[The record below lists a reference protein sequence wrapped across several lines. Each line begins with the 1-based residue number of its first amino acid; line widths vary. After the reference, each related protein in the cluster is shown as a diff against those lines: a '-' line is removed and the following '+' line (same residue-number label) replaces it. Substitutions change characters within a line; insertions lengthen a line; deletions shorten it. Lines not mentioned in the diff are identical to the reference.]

1 MALLGISLIL
11 ASVVLFCMRRPAWFS
26 SLFGGPSP
34 PPIEPAP
41 PEIKFDDSPVDAD
54 ASAKD
59 DPSHA
64 TNGANGKAAAA
75 QTAMPP
81 PPVIQHTAPEPD
93 TSRRSPD
100 DDEQTTPKAS
110 ATTLT
115 TPVPALALST
125 PEPTPTVPQINGRS
139 PAAPTPASTSSLMP
153 PPPRPPTLRPPSSG
167 TTNTPSLAPPRGRP
181 LPVPARGQPGCS
193 TLAPPPTHSSKPDKP
208 SRAVILTPGH
218 SPLDW
223 ARLSGDPSADLRGL
237 PAGSPY
243 LRVTPS
249 MLKRMTGR
257 RGKDAWTVLGG
268 RVYNMTPYLPFH
280 PGGEPELLRA
290 AARDGTRL
298 FGEIHPWVN
307 YEGMLAAFGTAGGGG
322 GAGDMEA
329 MD

>member
-34 PPIEPAP
+34 PSIEPAP
-41 PEIKFDDSPVDAD
+41 SETKPDDSPVDAD
-54 ASAKD
+54 GIARD
-59 DPSHA
+59 EPSHA
-64 TNGANGKAAAA
+64 TNGANGKAAAG

-81 PPVIQHTAPEPD
+81 PPVIQHTAPGPD
-93 TSRRSPD
+93 TSGRSPD

-125 PEPTPTVPQINGRS
+125 PEPTPTVPRINGLS
-139 PAAPTPASTSSLMP
+139 PAAPARAPTSSLMP

-167 TTNTPSLAPPRGRP
+167 ITSTPSLAPPRGRP
-181 LPVPARGQPGCS
+181 LPRPSAR
-193 TLAPPPTHSSKPDKP
+193 TTRLFHARAAPPPHSSKPDKP
-208 SRAVILTPGH
+208 SRAVVLTPGH

-298 FGEIHPWVN
+298 FGEIHPVG
-307 YEGMLAAFGTAGGGG
+307 EL
-322 GAGDMEA
+322 
-329 MD
+329 

>member
-1 MALLGISLIL
+1 MALLGILLIL
-11 ASVVLFCMRRPAWFS
+11 ASVVLFCMRRPAWFP

-41 PEIKFDDSPVDAD
+41 PETKSTDSPPDAD
-54 ASAKD
+54 TIAKD
-59 DPSHA
+59 EPSHA

-75 QTAMPP
+75 QTAIPP

-93 TSRRSPD
+93 TSRRPSS

-115 TPVPALALST
+115 TPVPALALSA
-125 PEPTPTVPQINGRS
+125 PEPAPTTSRPNGLS
-139 PAAPTPASTSSLMP
+139 PAGRAPASTSTLMP

-167 TTNTPSLAPPRGRP
+167 LTTTPSLAPPRGRP
-181 LPVPARGQPGCS
+181 LPVPARGPGCS

-208 SRAVILTPGH
+208 SRAVVLTPGH

-237 PAGSPY
+237 PPGSPY

-290 AARDGTRL
+290 AGRDGTRL
-298 FGEIHPWVN
+298 FGEIHP
-307 YEGMLAAFGTAGGGG
+307 
-322 GAGDMEA
+322 
-329 MD
+329 